1 MESESV
7 HTHPAV
13 TATRGRRHAEPATD
27 DADPFALDR
36 RRILASTSFRRLQYK
51 TQVFVIEEN
60 DHFRTRLTHTL
71 EVAELSR
78 RLARALGV
86 NEILAEV
93 AALAHDLGHP
103 PFGHAGEAE
112 LAVRM
117 KAHGGFE
124 HNSQTLRVVDFLE
137 HPFPEFRGLNL
148 TYEVREA
155 VAKHETVFDRPDAA
169 QMSADASELFES
181 GRHPSLEGQI
191 VSSADRIAYGCH
203 DIEDAIGGE
212 LLDGRDLDS
221 LSLWKQSAECMPDM
235 NTTSKLGALRRS
247 VLNDIEDRLIAA
259 VVDATRA
266 NPLYRELRSPDDARR
281 AESPAIVVPKDAVG
295 ALEELEA
302 FMRKRVYRHPRVTR
316 ADDDARATVGRL
328 FEAYVE
334 DPSRMPPRF
343 ASRIDDQGRER
354 VVCDFLAGMTDRYCR
369 SECDRLRR

>member
-7 HTHPAV
+7 HSEAAV
-13 TATRGRRHAEPATD
+13 TATRGRRHVEPAAD
-27 DADPFALDR
+27 AADPFALDR
-36 RRILASTSFRRLQYK
+36 RRVLASTSFRRLQYK
-51 TQVFVIEEN
+51 TQVFVTDEH

-78 RLARALGV
+78 RLARALGL
-86 NEILAEV
+86 NETLAEV

-112 LAVRM
+112 LAERM

-124 HNSQTLRVVDFLE
+124 HNAQTLRVVDFLE

-191 VSSADRIAYGCH
+191 VSIADRFAYGCH
-203 DIEDAIGGE
+203 DIEDAIGAG
-212 LLDGRDLDS
+212 LLDARDLDA
-221 LSLWKQSAECMPDM
+221 LSLWKQSARCMPDM
-235 NTTSKLGALRRS
+235 DSVSKLGALRRPI
-247 VLNDIEDRLIAA
+247 LNDIEDRLIAA

-266 NPLYRELRSPDDARR
+266 NPRVRELRSPDDARR
-281 AESPAIVVPKDAVG
+281 AEWPAVVVSNDAVG

-302 FMRKRVYRHPRVTR
+302 FMRKRVYRHPTVIRV
-316 ADDDARATVGRL
+316 DDEARATVGCL

-343 ASRIDDQGRER
+343 ASRIDGQGRER